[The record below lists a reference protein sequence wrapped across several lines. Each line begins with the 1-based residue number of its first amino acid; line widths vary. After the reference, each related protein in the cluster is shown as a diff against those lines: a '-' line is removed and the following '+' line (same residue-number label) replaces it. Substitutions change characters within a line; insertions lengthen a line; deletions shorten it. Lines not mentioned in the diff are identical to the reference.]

1 MTGSF
6 GGHSSLD
13 GDARFEFRRNLGEGG
28 YGVVYEAWDRTR
40 SQSLAI
46 KRLRKTDPVALMRF
60 KQEFRSVAD
69 VRHRNLVRLDE
80 MFSRDDDWFV
90 AMELVDG
97 VDLLDW
103 VRPADRLVKGFKLP
117 FDEGLL
123 RESFAQLCD
132 GLLCLHAA
140 GMLHRDLKPS
150 NVLVERDGRVV
161 VLDFGL
167 VSHLG
172 APEISTS
179 NLVGTPAYMSPEHV
193 TGARLTEASDW
204 YCVGLMLY
212 EALTGRLPFEGGFME
227 LLQARVQR
235 DPEPPRDLEPAIP
248 RDLDALCRALLHR
261 DPAQRPE
268 GAEVARR
275 LRRTGAA
282 TEPAA
287 GAPRPAAP
295 FVGRASHLAVLNDA
309 FQHARLT
316 APSMVHLTGASGMG
330 KTTLARHFL
339 ATLPHDALVFS
350 GRCYQRESVPFK
362 AVDSVIDGVSR
373 HLKSLNAAEVA
384 RIVPRDMGALARMFP
399 VMREFDEPTPAGAR
413 QSGMPLDAQE
423 MRRRGFS
430 ALREL
435 LQRLGSAQTLV
446 LFVDDL
452 QWGDLDSGQLL
463 LEVLRPPDPPRLL
476 FIACYRPDDAAGSPL
491 LQLLGEIAPGEL
503 RRWNVTVGEL
513 APEEARDL
521 ALSQLDSQGADMRL
535 IAEALAEESHG
546 NPFIVDQLAHFRR
559 AMKGASSQTLRLESV
574 IDFRLAQ
581 LPADARRLVEVI
593 AVVGRPLAVTIANQA
608 AGLDPHAVDA
618 VEALRG
624 GRWIRGRVG
633 ESGETV
639 ETYHDRLRET
649 IVSLLPRDHLPA
661 IHTRVALALESGGM
675 ADAEALAEHFQQAG
689 DRVLAARHAVRAADT
704 AGELLAFDRAARLYR
719 LALELGEF
727 NESERRALRTRLG
740 EALTNLGRGEEA
752 GRTYLSA
759 SHGAGTAESMELQR
773 RAAERFL
780 MSGLIDEGVE
790 QSARVLGQ
798 VGLKFAP
805 TPRRALLRLVLRR
818 AQLALRGIKF
828 TPRAASELSPD
839 LLRRM
844 DVTWSVGAGL
854 SMADPIQANYFQVTN
869 LLNALRAGE
878 PFRVARALVM
888 ELAVSSMGGS
898 RSLRRTEELYAKCSE
913 LVRQVDHPYTSAW
926 FALVQSLTANLGGRY
941 AEAVD
946 AAERSEKMF
955 REGCTGVAW
964 EVETAQ
970 LYYLHSLVNLGR
982 WKAAAQRALPL
993 LAEARERRDLYLA
1006 TYVQTRNLFLFHL
1019 AADEVGRAREEQDRS
1034 LEGWT
1039 RHGFQ
1044 LQHYWN
1050 WYARCE
1056 IDLYAGEPRVAWER
1070 LQAQWHTY
1078 SRSLLPRTQALH
1090 IEILFLRVRAAVA
1103 RAISGDGDAEGLLK
1117 HAAADVKRLEKER
1130 IAWAAAQAALGR
1142 ALIAHARGQGAAT
1155 GPMFAAAAD
1164 MLDRVD
1170 LEHFAA
1176 AARVR
1181 AAALQDGGA
1190 NARDGGAWFAREEV
1204 RRPDRMLAMLA
1215 PVRWT

>member
-1 MTGSF
+1 MTGPF

-28 YGVVYEAWDRTR
+28 YGVVYEMWDRTR
-40 SQSLAI
+40 SQALAI
-46 KRLRKTDPVALMRF
+46 KRLRKTDPVALLRF

-103 VRPADRLVKGFKLP
+103 VRPVDRLTKGFKLP

-123 RESFAQLCD
+123 RESFVQLCE
-132 GLLCLHAA
+132 GLLCLHQA

-172 APEISTS
+172 LPEISTS
-179 NLVGTPAYMSPEHV
+179 NLVGTPAYMAPEHV
-193 TGARLTEASDW
+193 TGARLTEAADW

-212 EALTGRLPFEGGFME
+212 EALTGRLPFEGNFME
-227 LLQARVQR
+227 LLQARVHR
-235 DPEPPRDLEPAIP
+235 DPVPPRDHDSAIP
-248 RDLDALCRALLHR
+248 RDLDALCRALLDR
-261 DPAQRPE
+261 DPLRRPA

-275 LRRTGAA
+275 LRRDGTGAA
-282 TEPAA
+282 ESAS
-287 GAPRPAAP
+287 GASRTSGP
-295 FVGRASHLAVLNDA
+295 FVGRAPHLAVMHDA
-309 FQHARLT
+309 FEHARLT
-316 APSMVHLTGASGMG
+316 APAMVHLTGASGMG

-339 ATLPHDALVFS
+339 ATLQPDALVFS

-362 AVDSVIDGVSR
+362 AVDSVVDGVSR
-373 HLKSLNAAEVA
+373 HLKSLSAADVA
-384 RIVPRDMGALARMFP
+384 RVVPRDMGALARMFP
-399 VMREFDEPTPAGAR
+399 VLREFDEATL
-413 QSGMPLDAQE
+413 SGSRGGSMPLDAQE
-423 MRRRGFS
+423 LRRRGFS

-476 FIACYRPDDAAGSPL
+476 FIACYRPDEAADSPL

-521 ALSQLDSQGADMRL
+521 ALSQLDGQGADMRI

-593 AVVGRPLAVTIANQA
+593 AVVGRPLDLRIANQA

-624 GRWIRGRVG
+624 GRWIRGRVVDAG
-633 ESGETV
+633 EMV

-649 IVSLLPRDHLPA
+649 VVSLLPRDQLPA

-759 SHGAGTAESMELQR
+759 SHGAGTSESMELQR

-818 AQLALRGIKF
+818 AQLWLRGIKF

-898 RSLRRTEELYAKCSE
+898 RSLRRTEELYARCAE

-946 AAERSEKMF
+946 AAQRSEKMF

-970 LYYLHSLVNLGR
+970 LYHLHSLVNLGR

-1070 LQAQWHTY
+1070 LQAQWRRY

-1090 IEILFLRVRAAVA
+1090 VEILFLRVRAAVA
-1103 RAISGDGDAEGLLK
+1103 RAVSGDGDAEALLR
-1117 HAAADVKRLEKER
+1117 HAAADVRRLEKER

-1142 ALIAHARGQGAAT
+1142 ALIANARGQGAAT

-1164 MLDRVD
+1164 MLDHVN

-1176 AARVR
+1176 AARLR
-1181 AAALQDGGA
+1181 AAAQQGGGA
-1190 NARDGGAWFAREEV
+1190 NDGSAWLTREEV

>member
-1 MTGSF
+1 VTEFF

-69 VRHRNLVRLDE
+69 VRHRNLVRLEE

-90 AMELVDG
+90 AMELVEG

-103 VRPADRLVKGFKLP
+103 VRPADRLAKGFKLP

-123 RESFAQLCD
+123 RDSFAQLCD
-132 GLLCLHAA
+132 GLQCLHGA

-172 APEISTS
+172 LPEISST

-193 TGARLTEASDW
+193 TGARLTEAADW

-212 EALTGRLPFEGGFME
+212 EALTGRLPFEGNFMD

-235 DPEPPRDLEPAIP
+235 DPDPPRELDSAIP
-248 RDLDALCRALLHR
+248 RELDTLCRALLHR
-261 DPAQRPE
+261 DPAQRPD

-275 LRRTGAA
+275 LRRHDAVSAEAA
-282 TEPAA
+282 PDTA
-287 GAPRPAAP
+287 RPSAP
-295 FVGRASHLAVLNDA
+295 FVGRAPHLAVLRDA
-309 FQHARLT
+309 FEHARRA
-316 APSMVHLTGASGMG
+316 APAMVHLTGASGMG

-339 ATLPHDALVFS
+339 ATLPNDALVFS

-373 HLKSLNAAEVA
+373 YLKSLSAADVA
-384 RIVPRDMGALARMFP
+384 NVVPRDMGALARMFP
-399 VMREFDEPTPAGAR
+399 VLREFDDAATAGAR
-413 QSGMPLDAQE
+413 PGGMPLDAQE

-430 ALREL
+430 ALRVL
-435 LQRLGSAQTLV
+435 LQRLGSAHTLV

-491 LQLLGEIAPGEL
+491 LELLGEIAPEEL

-513 APEEARDL
+513 APDEARDL
-521 ALSQLDSQGADMRL
+521 ALSQLDSQGAEMRA
-535 IAEALAEESHG
+535 IAEALAAESHG

-581 LPADARRLVEVI
+581 LAPGARRLVEVI
-593 AVVGRPLAVTIANQA
+593 AVVGRPLDLRIANQA

-624 GRWIRGRVG
+624 GRWIRGRVV

-649 IVSLLPRDHLPA
+649 VVALLPREQLPA

-727 NESERRALRTRLG
+727 TESERRALRTRLG

-759 SHGAGTAESMELQR
+759 SHGAGSAESMELQR

-798 VGLKFAP
+798 VGLTFAP

-898 RSLRRTEELYAKCSE
+898 RTLRRTEELYARCAE

-946 AAERSEKMF
+946 AAQRSERMF

-970 LYYLHSLVNLGR
+970 LYHLHSLVNLGR

-1070 LQAQWHTY
+1070 LQAQWRTY
-1078 SRSLLPRTQALH
+1078 SRSMLPRTQAMH
-1090 IEILFLRVRAAVA
+1090 IEILFLRVRTAVA
-1103 RAISGDGDAEGLLK
+1103 RAASGDGDADALLK
-1117 HAAADVKRLEKER
+1117 HAAADVKRLENER

-1142 ALIAHARGQGAAT
+1142 ALIANARGQGAAT

-1164 MLDRVD
+1164 MLDRVN

-1176 AARVR
+1176 AARIR
-1181 AAALQDGGA
+1181 AAAQQGGGA
-1190 NARDGGAWFAREEV
+1190 NDGSAWLAREEV
-1204 RRPDRMLAMLA
+1204 RRPERMLAMLA